1 MTTGL
6 FYGEVYAAGNAS
18 LELFDSGYYAKT
30 AAQDQVM
37 ISVTRDALSTE
48 ELEEFYTQCDRRFNS
63 FFCRFYEDMPEKIIF
78 YGDGRKISEQPACVT
93 FFTTRVLL
101 PAPMNIR
108 RSLLCEAG
116 KG

>member
-1 MTTGL
+1 MKKFAAAFLSAAVTAGL
-6 FYGEVYAAGNAS
+6 FYGDVYAAGNDS

-63 FFCRFYEDMPEKIIF
+63 NFCRFYEVCP
-78 YGDGRKISEQPACVT
+78 
-93 FFTTRVLL
+93 
-101 PAPMNIR
+101 R
-108 RSLLCEAG
+108 R
-116 KG
+116 